1 MCITCATAKGAAMDS
16 QMLDTSFYE
25 RFRTQNMEDPEFRA
39 AYERAARQIAQIDAV
54 IQALDAL
61 RIDLGMSKAE
71 LARRVGRNASSVRR
85 LFSSSGARPE
95 LLLIVSLAD
104 ALDAEI
110 CIAPRKRKARRMA
123 TELQSER
130 RVAVTT

>member
-1 MCITCATAKGAAMDS
+1 MDS
-16 QMLDTSFYE
+16 QMLDTGFYE
-25 RFRTQNMEDPEFRA
+25 RFRAQNMEDPEFRA
-39 AYERAARQIAQIDAV
+39 AYERAARQIAQVDGV

-95 LLLIVSLAD
+95 LLLIVTLAD
-104 ALDAEI
+104 ALGAEVRI
-110 CIAPRKRKARRMA
+110 VPRKRKARRVAEHRQNHPRRIA
-123 TELQSER
+123 T
-130 RVAVTT
+130 

>member
-1 MCITCATAKGAAMDS
+1 MDDYGLTVEVRREPAA
-16 QMLDTSFYE
+16 
-25 RFRTQNMEDPEFRA
+25 RRA
-39 AYERAARQIAQIDAV
+39 AAGGASLHAVCARHQVQRLFTITG
-54 IQALDAL
+54 LDRQVPLA
-61 RIDLGMSKAE
+61 RTVVNLGMSKAE

-104 ALDAEI
+104 ALDAEVRI
-110 CIAPRKRKARRMA
+110 VPGKRKARRVA
-123 TELQSER
+123 TELHSER

>member
-1 MCITCATAKGAAMDS
+1 MDS
-16 QMLDTSFYE
+16 QMLDTGFYE
-25 RFRTQNMEDPEFRA
+25 RFRAQNMEDPEFRA
-39 AYERAARQIAQIDAV
+39 AYERAARQIAQVDGV
-54 IQALDAL
+54 LQALDAL

-104 ALDAEI
+104 ALDAEVRI
-110 CIAPRKRKARRMA
+110 VPRKRKARRVA
-123 TELQSER
+123 TELRSER

>member
-1 MCITCATAKGAAMDS
+1 MDS

-25 RFRTQNMEDPEFRA
+25 RFRAQNMEDPEFRA
-39 AYERAARQIAQIDAV
+39 AYERAARQIAQIDTV

-95 LLLIVSLAD
+95 LSLIVSLAD
-104 ALDAEI
+104 ALDAEVRI
-110 CIAPRKRKARRMA
+110 VPRERKARRLA
-123 TELQSER
+123 TELRSER

>member
-1 MCITCATAKGAAMDS
+1 MDS
-16 QMLDTSFYE
+16 QTLDTSFYE
-25 RFRTQNMEDPEFRA
+25 RFRAQNAEDPEFRA
-39 AYERAARQIAQIDAV
+39 AYERAARQIAQIDTV

-61 RIDLGMSKAE
+61 RMDLGMSKAE

-95 LLLIVSLAD
+95 LSLIVSLAD

-110 CIAPRKRKARRMA
+110 RIVPRKRKARRVV

>member
-1 MCITCATAKGAAMDS
+1 MDS

-25 RFRTQNMEDPEFRA
+25 RFRAQNMEDPEFRA

-61 RIDLGMSKAE
+61 RVDLGISKAE

-104 ALDAEI
+104 ALDAEVRI
-110 CIAPRKRKARRMA
+110 VPRKRKARRVA
-123 TELQSER
+123 TELRSER
-130 RVAVTT
+130 RVAVTV

>member
-1 MCITCATAKGAAMDS
+1 MDS
-16 QMLDTSFYE
+16 QMLDTGFYE
-25 RFRTQNMEDPEFRA
+25 RFRAQNMEDPELRA
-39 AYERAARQIAQIDAV
+39 AYERAARQIAQVDGV

-95 LLLIVSLAD
+95 LLLIVTLAD
-104 ALDAEI
+104 ALGAEVRI
-110 CIAPRKRKARRMA
+110 VPRKRKARRVA
-123 TELQSER
+123 TELHSER

>member
-1 MCITCATAKGAAMDS
+1 MDS
-16 QMLDTSFYE
+16 QMLDTGFYE
-25 RFRTQNMEDPEFRA
+25 RFRAQSMEDPEFRA
-39 AYERAARQIAQIDAV
+39 AYERAARQIAQVDGV

-95 LLLIVSLAD
+95 LLLIVTLAD
-104 ALDAEI
+104 ALGAEVRI
-110 CIAPRKRKARRMA
+110 VPRKRKARRVA
-123 TELQSER
+123 TELHS
-130 RVAVTT
+130 

>member
-1 MCITCATAKGAAMDS
+1 MDS
-16 QMLDTSFYE
+16 EMLDAGFYE
-25 RFRTQNMEDPEFRA
+25 RFRAQNMEDPEFRA
-39 AYERAARQIAQIDAV
+39 AYERAARQIAQVDGV

-95 LLLIVSLAD
+95 LLLIVTLAD
-104 ALDAEI
+104 SLGAEVRI
-110 CIAPRKRKARRMA
+110 VPRKRKTRRVA
-123 TELQSER
+123 TELHSER
-130 RVAVTT
+130 RVAVAT

>member
-1 MCITCATAKGAAMDS
+1 MDS
-16 QMLDTSFYE
+16 QMLDTRFYE
-25 RFRTQNMEDPEFRA
+25 RFRAQNMEDPEFRA
-39 AYERAARQIAQIDAV
+39 AYERAASQIAQIDAV

-61 RIDLGMSKAE
+61 RVDLGMSKAE

-95 LLLIVSLAD
+95 LLLIASLAD
-104 ALDAEI
+104 ALDAEVRI
-110 CIAPRKRKARRMA
+110 VPRKRKARRVA
-123 TELQSER
+123 TELHSER

>member
-1 MCITCATAKGAAMDS
+1 MDS
-16 QMLDTSFYE
+16 EMLDAGFYE
-25 RFRTQNMEDPEFRA
+25 RFRAQNMEDPEFRA
-39 AYERAARQIAQIDAV
+39 AYERAARQIAQVDGV

-95 LLLIVSLAD
+95 LLLIVTLAD
-104 ALDAEI
+104 ALGAEVRI
-110 CIAPRKRKARRMA
+110 VPRKRKTRRVA
-123 TELQSER
+123 TELHSER
-130 RVAVTT
+130 RVAVAT

>member
-1 MCITCATAKGAAMDS
+1 MDS

-25 RFRTQNMEDPEFRA
+25 RFRAQNMEDPEFRA
-39 AYERAARQIAQIDAV
+39 AYQRAARQIAQIDAV

-61 RIDLGMSKAE
+61 RVDLGMSKAE

-104 ALDAEI
+104 ALGAEVRI
-110 CIAPRKRKARRMA
+110 VPRKRKARRVS
-123 TELQSER
+123 TELHSER
-130 RVAVTT
+130 RPPRDPAAFTVTR

>member
-1 MCITCATAKGAAMDS
+1 MDS

-25 RFRTQNMEDPEFRA
+25 RFRAQNMEDPEFRA
-39 AYERAARQIAQIDAV
+39 AYERAARQIAQIDTV

-61 RIDLGMSKAE
+61 RMDLGMSKAE

-95 LLLIVSLAD
+95 LSLIVSLAD

-110 CIAPRKRKARRMA
+110 RIVPRKRKARRVA

>member
-1 MCITCATAKGAAMDS
+1 MDS

-54 IQALDAL
+54 IQALDTL

-85 LFSSSGARPE
+85 LFSSNGARPE

>member
-1 MCITCATAKGAAMDS
+1 MDS
-16 QMLDTSFYE
+16 QMLDTGFYE
-25 RFRTQNMEDPEFRA
+25 RFRAQNMEDPEFRA
-39 AYERAARQIAQIDAV
+39 AYERAARQIAQVDGV

-95 LLLIVSLAD
+95 LLLIVTLAD
-104 ALDAEI
+104 ALGAEVRI
-110 CIAPRKRKARRMA
+110 VPRKRKARRVA
-123 TELQSER
+123 TELRSER

>member
-1 MCITCATAKGAAMDS
+1 MDS

-25 RFRTQNMEDPEFRA
+25 RFRAQNMEDPEFRA
-39 AYERAARQIAQIDAV
+39 AYERAARQITQIDIV

-61 RIDLGMSKAE
+61 RMDLGMSKAE

-95 LLLIVSLAD
+95 LSLIVSLAD

-110 CIAPRKRKARRMA
+110 RIVPRKRKARRVA

>member
-1 MCITCATAKGAAMDS
+1 MDS
-16 QMLDTSFYE
+16 QMLDTRFYE
-25 RFRTQNMEDPEFRA
+25 RFRAQNMEDPEFRA
-39 AYERAARQIAQIDAV
+39 AYERAASQIAQIDAV

-61 RIDLGMSKAE
+61 RVDLGMSKAE

-104 ALDAEI
+104 ALDAEVRI
-110 CIAPRKRKARRMA
+110 VPRKRKARRVA
-123 TELQSER
+123 TELRSER
-130 RVAVTT
+130 RVAVTI